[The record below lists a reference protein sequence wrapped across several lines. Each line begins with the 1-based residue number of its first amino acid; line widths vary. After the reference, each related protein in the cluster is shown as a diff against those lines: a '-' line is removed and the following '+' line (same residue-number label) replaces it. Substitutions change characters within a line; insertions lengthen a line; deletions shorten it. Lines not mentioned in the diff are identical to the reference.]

1 MRLFQAALDTPLD
14 SPLLRSP
21 MLEMGVFENFAKL
34 SKFSKISR
42 ILRQFWGGGAE
53 IFENRKFRER
63 GWGAN
68 VPKVHDISRNVEVS
82 GLLGGAKGCQKFRQS
97 KCSEISRMSRILEN
111 FANIAE
117 GGLSF
122 EIFEFGGGCEI
133 FENRSKKLGRW
144 ESKSSKILAGSWNL
158 SKFRNFLKSQNVLFL
173 KHLQ

>member
-1 MRLFQAALDTPLD
+1 
-14 SPLLRSP
+14 
-21 MLEMGVFENFAKL
+21 MLEMGVFENFAKF

-42 ILRQFWGGGAE
+42 ILRQFRGGGGAE
-53 IFENRKFRER
+53 IFENRNFRKFRKFRER
-63 GWGAN
+63 GVGSECS
-68 VPKVHDISRNVEVS
+68 KSSRHFAKCRIFRPS
-82 GLLGGAKGCQKFRQS
+82 GLPRGCQKFRQS
-97 KCSEISRMSRILEN
+97 KFSEISRMSRILEN

-144 ESKSSKILAGSWNL
+144 ESKSTKILAGSWNL
-158 SKFRNFLKSQNVLFL
+158 SKFRNFLKSQNLLFL